1 MPVKVCALQWAPI
14 WEGASIS
21 LRLLDKVLSDLE
33 GADLVLLPEAAFTG
47 YVSPW
52 GDYDLRPFAEPL
64 DGPTASQV
72 AALAARHKI
81 ALGAPLIELD
91 GTRCFNSLLLFDDSG
106 RRIGH
111 WRKRHPWIPE
121 TWATPGDLG
130 SPVVEWRGLRICAAI
145 CYDLHFLDEAVAELE
160 RSDLLLF
167 PSAWVE
173 EGPDTRVP
181 ALQALAQRFELTI
194 VNANWAHSAPAMRG
208 QGDSVIVGPDGS
220 LLARAQGDDIESVL
234 ADVP

>member
-1 MPVKVCALQWAPI
+1 MCALQWAPL

-21 LRLLDKVLSDLE
+21 LRFLDKILTDLK
-33 GADLVLLPEAAFTG
+33 GVDLVLLPEAALTG

-64 DGPTASQV
+64 DGPGAAALS
-72 AALAARHKI
+72 ALAARYKI
-81 ALGAPLIELD
+81 ALGAPLIERD
-91 GTRCFNSLLLFDDSG
+91 NARCFNSLLLFDDSG

-145 CYDLHFLDEAVAELE
+145 CYDLHFLDEAAAELG
-160 RSDLLLF
+160 RTDLLLF
-167 PSAWVE
+167 PTAWVE
-173 EGPDTRVP
+173 AGPDTRVP
-181 ALQALAQRFELTI
+181 ALQALARRFELTI
-194 VNANWAHSAPAMRG
+194 LNANWAHSAPATPG
-208 QGDSVIVGPDGS
+208 QGGSVIVGPDGR
-220 LLARAQGDDIESVL
+220 LLAVAGSDGIESVIAAL
-234 ADVP
+234 P